1 MMDFKLGPLFDA
13 ENRIKQEF
21 TDFSRLWA
29 NVRENWEDERRQ
41 RFQREHLDSIAP
53 SLNRFLTELQDFADS
68 IRKADRALEDG
79 NRDGQRLE

>member
-1 MMDFKLGPLFDA
+1 MMDFNLGPLFDA

-53 SLNRFLTELQDFADS
+53 SLNRFLNELQVFS
-68 IRKADRALEDG
+68 ETIRKADHALEDD
-79 NRDGQRLE
+79 NRDAERLE